1 LQIPYKHFLILIFWC
16 YITSNNSLFSPRF
29 SPSAIEES
37 LRYLHKFSKDL
48 RILIVKSKCSQEETK
63 NVVRFAASRLPKLVR
78 LDVGGTICDKNLFRS
93 LLRLKYLRHLNVD
106 VSDEVLKQK
115 FNHISPSI
123 LTLQLDSEF
132 GPRSGALKKLVS
144 WCPGIQSLSLNLYEI
159 STTPDDAGLLALAKG
174 LPHLRILRI
183 LYFET
188 NIRIKPVICLSPGGV
203 LRFAKLRGRD
213 LFKLSLPLPSD
224 FTLNHFQ
231 DLLASCPSLLE
242 TDFWFQAEETDP
254 AMRSALDIVL
264 PQTKMNHVT
273 LTDMPSAWLG
283 PFTRSIAAT
292 VQTLSL
298 RECAG
303 LTFTQIMGVVNECNS
318 LEDLHLH
325 LCCCC
330 DGLAM
335 SSKGRVAVGG
345 GSQTVKHLSL
355 EFCDNDVD
363 LKAPSMARKVL
374 ELCRGVRKMKFLEGN
389 AVSPV
394 ALLLD
399 RLPSLEELELSMCKL
414 AYPPLRS
421 ASETSGGFPHLKSIT
436 FESCVNVSDCM
447 LAEMAE
453 LSPRLSH
460 LFVDGDYLEEYEET
474 FPSFSGLRRLLGRVE
489 TKKLPSYSFGEI
501 SDFANYRNFLRT
513 LKCYLYTA
521 LKVLSLTLTT

>member
-1 LQIPYKHFLILIFWC
+1 MLH
-16 YITSNNSLFSPRF
+16 TSNNSLFSSRF
-29 SPSAIEES
+29 SPSAIEET

-48 RILIVKSKCSQEETK
+48 RILIVKSYCSQEETK

-78 LDVGGTICDKNLFRS
+78 LDVGGLIDEKNLFRS
-93 LLRLKYLRHLNVD
+93 LLRLEHLRHLNVD
-106 VSDEVLKQK
+106 IADEALEQE
-115 FNHISPSI
+115 FNHTSPSI
-123 LTLQLDSEF
+123 LTLQLISVD
-132 GPRSGALKKLVS
+132 GPRSGELEKLVS
-144 WCPGIQSLSLNLYEI
+144 WCPGIQSLSLKLSGWGKNL
-159 STTPDDAGLLALAKG
+159 DDAGLLALAG
-174 LPHLRILRI
+174 LEHLRILRI
-183 LYFET
+183 LYSE
-188 NIRIKPVICLSPGGV
+188 IRFCIKPDFCLSPGGV

-242 TDFWFQAEETDP
+242 TDFWFEAEGRRQTDP

-264 PQTKMNHVT
+264 PQTKMKHVT
-273 LTDMPSAWLG
+273 VTDMPSAWLG

-298 RECAG
+298 LECVG
-303 LTFTQIMGVVNECNS
+303 LTFTQIMEVVNECSS
-318 LEDLHLH
+318 LEDLRLH
-325 LCCCC
+325 LCCCRK
-330 DGLAM
+330 GLAM

-355 EFCDNDVD
+355 MFCGDVD
-363 LKAPSMARKVL
+363 LKAKNMARKVL
-374 ELCRGVRKMKFLEGN
+374 ELCPGVRRMEFLWGQ

-399 RLPSLEELELSMCKL
+399 RLPCLEELELDRCKL
-414 AYPPLRS
+414 ADPSLRS

-436 FESCVNVSDCM
+436 FESCVNVSDRL
-447 LAEMAE
+447 LAYMAE

-460 LFVDGDYLEEYEET
+460 LFVDGDYRGVRREIV
-474 FPSFSGLRRLLGRVE
+474 PSFSGLRRLLGRVE
-489 TKKLPSYSFGEI
+489 TKKLPSYSCEEI

-521 LKVLSLTLTT
+521 VKVLSLTLTT